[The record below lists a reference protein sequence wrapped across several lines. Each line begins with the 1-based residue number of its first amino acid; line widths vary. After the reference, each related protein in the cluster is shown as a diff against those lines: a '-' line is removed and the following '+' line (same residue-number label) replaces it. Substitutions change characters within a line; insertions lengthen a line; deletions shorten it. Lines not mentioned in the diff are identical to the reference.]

1 MLEHKTINYSVV
13 SACEKIE
20 GGIKKTIVTIKDA
33 DGFRYTGKIYSYLCD
48 DTEQN
53 YALAQRQAVLKM
65 VHNMEGEFYYG
76 R

>member
-1 MLEHKTINYSVV
+1 MLGHKTINYSVI

-20 GGIKKTIVTIKDA
+20 GGIKKTIVIIEDA
-33 DGFRYTGKIYSYLCD
+33 DGFRYKGKIYSYLCD
-48 DTEQN
+48 DSKQN

-65 VHNMEGEFYYG
+65 VHNMEGEFYPD